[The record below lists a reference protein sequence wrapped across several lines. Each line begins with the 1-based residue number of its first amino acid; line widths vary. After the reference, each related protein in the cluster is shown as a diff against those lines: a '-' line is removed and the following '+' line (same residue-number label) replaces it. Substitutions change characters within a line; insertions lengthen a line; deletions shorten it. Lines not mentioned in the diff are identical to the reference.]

1 MKQKKINFSTYREK
15 IQKKERYFN
24 LKIDD
29 SRKKNIGKSLYQFQ
43 ISQNINRKKEFLL

>member
-15 IQKKERYFN
+15 IQKKER